1 MADKKS
7 LIPRLI
13 VTSPDQVFFT
23 YQPEATSTPLRKSIS
38 EEESLDSSEKLEETI
53 VCNANSTSFLE
64 EFHTPKT
71 VAQIVQG
78 WTFSQKL
85 QFIPL
90 YLKIFP

>member
-53 VCNANSTSFLE
+53 VCTANSTSFSE

-71 VAQIVQG
+71 VAQNVQG
-78 WTFSQKL
+78 
-85 QFIPL
+85 
-90 YLKIFP
+90 